1 MRVYDHLE
9 QGSPEWHKVRKGI
22 LTASMADKIL
32 TPTGRKSSSAN
43 EIVAKMAAERMG
55 LQEREDN
62 FQSKWMTRGLQMEEE
77 AINWFEFQTGLETRG
92 TGFVLDDTE
101 LVGCSPDALIGEPL
115 TYQGFV
121 PLEIKCPKP
130 STHLLWSMTPKEL
143 PAQYKPQVH
152 FQMSILN
159 AAQRPYP
166 DWEYMGAWFMSY
178 CPPMEPLIIRV
189 EFDDYTRKM
198 CGAINSYIDA
208 LRDLLEKDDE

>member
-1 MRVYDHLE
+1 MRVYDHIE
-9 QGSPEWHKVRKGI
+9 QGSPEWHQVRKGI
-22 LTASMADKIL
+22 LTASLADKIL

-92 TGFVLDDTE
+92 TGFVLDPTE
-101 LVGCSPDALIGEPL
+101 LVGCSPDALVGDEL
-115 TYQGFV
+115 N

-130 STHLLWSMTPKEL
+130 STHLLWSMNPNEL

-159 AAQRPYP
+159 S
-166 DWEYMGAWFMSY
+166 GAWFMSY
-178 CPPMEPLIIRV
+178 CPPLAPMIIRV
-189 EFDDYTRKM
+189 ELDQYTVKM
-198 CGAINSYIDA
+198 LKAIEAYMDA
-208 LRDLLEKDDE
+208 LKTLQQGEQA